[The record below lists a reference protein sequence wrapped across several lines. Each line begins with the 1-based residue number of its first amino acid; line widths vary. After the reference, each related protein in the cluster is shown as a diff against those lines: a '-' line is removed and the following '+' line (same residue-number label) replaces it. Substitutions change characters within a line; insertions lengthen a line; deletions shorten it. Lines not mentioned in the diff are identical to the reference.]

1 MEEATKISTKVPKD
15 SGNVAK
21 SLEEENKKI
30 KNLLQQRAEIFNKM
44 VDAYS
49 INPKVDLSG
58 LANQANK
65 LTNSIA
71 NMYKAM
77 GEPKKAIRELQKL
90 MENFAVVGLQ
100 DQKPFYNMFR
110 NLASQ
115 LNAAKQAAKNMTD
128 LATGEHQKR
137 VQKQAEQDNK
147 ALQNHLRQMDEQSR
161 KEAEAEAKKYKARQQ
176 WQQKAAEDTAKSQ
189 KAQEAKNEA
198 KALKESEALQRHLGQ
213 MEKESKREA
222 EAESKKYANRKKEQQ
237 RAVEKTKKNEVKDDN
252 SRVKAYN
259 EEYKVRKAINAEN
272 EKATKN
278 AIANTNKAYNAMEA
292 FEAKKAAQERK
303 MWEAY
308 EREQA
313 NQAKRVQ
320 SQTQR
325 EVAGYHRSEDKSAE
339 KAARRAAQEANQIN
353 KLLNQLA
360 NIERRINRY
369 KGEDGLVYSVKAY
382 YAEMDRIENIRR
394 KAEELGALNIA
405 SMTNDSMLNGVN
417 VQYPKQKV
425 ATPVKLSE
433 MDKFNARAAE
443 LKNLAEEAYL
453 RFLKTKQTTDKITFT
468 TAISQLRN
476 MNEQAEKFERMI
488 GQSKRSVFDPNN
500 LKEKIRMRAGWITT
514 GMVENTI
521 INAFPDI
528 LDKVSEFE
536 LAMAGVQQ
544 VLPYVEKN
552 QERVNQQFSEFAN
565 IAKSYGQATREVVEA
580 GRSIGR
586 MYGDGDGDQAKGARN
601 TDILTR
607 QAAKMAT
614 VDNFDMLEATK
625 GLESALSQFN
635 MQTSNSIELMA
646 RSNRILDVW
655 TKLAHNGGASAQDL
669 VDGVR
674 QAGSAAHQA
683 GVSFEFL
690 NALIAT
696 GVRATAKSG
705 NEIGTTLKSMFSSI
719 LADTNIKK
727 MQDFGISIYEDAE
740 DGTKKLRNLES
751 VILDISLAMKNSGAN
766 AKEMREFMMK
776 VSGGK
781 QQFSKV
787 EAILGNYRELVR
799 TIKEANTSE
808 GFTNKQLELQMD
820 TIFRKSEALKASFDE
835 LIMNNAGKG
844 FSNDI
849 KYMLDWLNHMC
860 SGLKELDIDTY
871 SWIKHL
877 MMAAVAWKGI
887 YTVLPKIITQ
897 MGVVTGAVSNFRNNP
912 FTFNSPVKKQY
923 YESGKEI
930 GASLAAGGEWRNSQ
944 TKDKNSMS
952 ETANSSATNKNTAS
966 KTENSTAIAANTQ
979 RVTQNTESIG
989 TNTGVLRAN
998 AGAIVTNAG
1007 ANSSHATSVTADTGA
1022 TARNTQAKNALSA
1035 AIARHT
1041 RLRNLDFAAVR
1052 ASTAQL
1058 NWNTAAVVR
1067 NTTSTGLM
1075 ARAMKVWSGAVA
1087 SATMVARGF
1096 NAVMAAFG
1104 GPFGFALTALMMAA
1118 PFFLEYA
1125 ESVGEAKDAQKDFN
1139 EEIKN
1144 SQAQAANDLDVLE
1157 KKEQACENLAEHY
1170 NKLKDQLDS
1179 NTLSEQQAKEVKEQL
1194 AETDEAIAQILNK
1207 NTEQFKEN
1215 GKFKIDTMKAEEK
1228 ANGEQTL
1235 AQLKNNVDK
1244 AQSDLDAA
1252 KTAQYAAW
1260 ERVEYC
1266 KKELEAVKTLGN
1278 GWQWLYTVIAS
1289 VKSKMADAIESQIK
1303 DIKAYKESGLSDTTM
1318 TWGNGGLADDDTLG
1332 KMQEQAD
1339 NLRKEAIHYDPIG
1352 SFDEAI
1358 ESFDSLSEKVEAAE
1372 ANLSDA
1378 RMVYEEANNRVKNYT
1393 EDNREDADTGH
1404 GGAGKGDKSGKGSG
1418 SGSGSGKGAKNPSD
1432 PEKDENKREK
1442 EILDRL
1448 KKEYE
1453 QKLKR
1458 IDGALNGL
1466 KDDASLYGT
1475 TEAIFNSQMR
1485 LYKEKE
1491 ALINTYTEK
1500 IKAYYGELKT
1510 KVDGIIDLE
1519 ELPVGGGESE
1529 KASSVVS
1536 TAAGWQGVPY
1546 VYGGTSSSGV
1556 DCSGLVQAVYD
1567 AVGVSI
1573 SRTADAQAQ
1582 DFANKGLFHH
1592 GDGYEPK
1599 KGDAVFMYWG
1609 GDSGNVQG
1617 VDIDHVGIYNGDGT
1631 ITHASSGQGQV
1642 VTVSSD
1648 YLSNGIVGYGDFS
1661 SYVGESGGGEKVA
1674 NTMKNYISPEDWKKL
1689 SVEEQKAFSEKY
1701 KEEDK
1706 AMKAA
1711 YDRINILEN
1720 AKGELAKL
1728 EEEARKHKV
1737 DVKKG
1742 TIDTV
1747 RGLIDTI
1754 SKEADFKKTDELF
1767 NLGLNATD
1775 LDKEKQD
1782 LEAILANIEAISKYK
1797 NWMPENTMA
1806 LKETNQTEKEKRL
1819 EYAKKQDEYETKFKD
1834 QDTSLG
1840 LEQEERDFNLT
1851 STKIGG
1857 ATQAETDEHLLRQKE
1872 LLEKRYANQLEDW
1885 RKARENGNKFREEKA
1900 KEIEALEATI
1910 AKTKEQVE
1918 AGKETVKVL
1927 QDQEAELA
1935 KMKTE
1940 WNISA
1945 QYGTQ
1950 QERDKQKAI
1959 DETKQKLAEV
1969 NKELHPVKAQLH
1981 DAIVDGTTSM
1991 FSDVLIEGNSFKDG
2005 WKSLWRSIAKIALD
2019 QLIRVWLFQKVLN
2032 FGGLFNGGGAV
2043 SSGGYNVMDG
2053 GGFFGLK
2060 GLATGGQIPGYA
2072 KGGNFVDGL
2081 IKGAGTGTSDSILTY
2096 LQHRKQFIRT
2106 SNGEF
2111 IVQKKAVDKLGVPF
2125 LNVLNKNPEAIKAMK
2140 RYANGGSI
2148 GYEMVPSMN
2157 PQTVSN
2163 YDAYTKNKAKSA
2175 VLKSDNSRLEKLT
2188 KEQTG
2193 VLRGMGKGGGDGK
2206 IVVLNTQASSA
2217 DVMRA
2222 LAENPRALQVILN
2235 RQNSRGFR

>member
-1 MEEATKISTKVPKD
+1 MEEATKASAKAPK

-30 KNLLQQRAEIFNKM
+30 KNLLQQRAEIFHKM

-58 LANQANK
+58 FANQANK

-90 MENFAVVGLQ
+90 MENFAVVGLN

-128 LATGEHQKR
+128 LATGEHQRR
-137 VQKQAEQDNK
+137 VQKQAELDNK

-161 KEAEAEAKKYKARQQ
+161 KEVEAEAKKYKARQQ

-213 MEKESKREA
+213 MEKNSRREA
-222 EAESKKYANRKKEQQ
+222 DEEAKKYANRKKEQQ
-237 RAVEKTKKNEVKDDN
+237 RAVENTKKNEVKDDN

-278 AIANTNKAYNAMEA
+278 AIANANKAYDAMES
-292 FEAKKAAQERK
+292 AKAKQAAQERR

-313 NQAKRVQ
+313 NQTKKIQA
-320 SQTQR
+320 QTQR
-325 EVAGYHRSEDKSAE
+325 EIAGYNRNEDKSAE
-339 KAARRAAQEANQIN
+339 KAARKAAQEASQIN

-360 NIERRINRY
+360 NIERRISRY

-405 SMTNDSMLNGVN
+405 SRANDSMLNGVN
-417 VQYPKQKV
+417 VQYPKQKI
-425 ATPVKLSE
+425 ATPVNLSE
-433 MDKFNARAAE
+433 MDKFNARATE
-443 LKNLAEEAYL
+443 LRNIAQESYL
-453 RFLKTKQTTDKITFT
+453 RFLKTKQVADKITFT

-476 MNEQAEKFERMI
+476 MNEQAEKFERTI
-488 GQSKRSVFDPNN
+488 GQSKRDIFDPNN

-514 GMVENTI
+514 GAIENTVV
-521 INAFPDI
+521 NSFSDT
-528 LDKVSEFE
+528 LQKVSEFE

-544 VLPYVEKN
+544 VLPYIEKN
-552 QERVNQQFSEFAN
+552 QARVNQQFSEFTN
-565 IAKSYGQATREVVEA
+565 IAQAYGQATREVVEA

-586 MYGDGDGDQAKGARN
+586 MYGDGDGDPAKGARN

-614 VDNFDMLEATK
+614 VDNFDMINATK

-727 MQDFGISIYEDAE
+727 MKDFGISIYEDAE

-751 VILDISLAMKNSGAN
+751 VILDISLAMQNSGAN

-787 EAILGNYRELVR
+787 EAILGNYKELVR

-820 TIFRKSEALKASFDE
+820 TIFRKSEALKASFDA
-835 LIMNNAGKG
+835 LVMDNGGKG
-844 FSNDI
+844 FINDI
-849 KYMLDWLNHMC
+849 KYLFDWLNHLC
-860 SGLKELDIDTY
+860 SGFKELNFDMY
-871 SWIKHL
+871 GLIKFL
-877 MMAAVAWKGI
+877 MTAAIAWKGI
-887 YTVLPKIITQ
+887 FTVIPRVVTQ
-897 MGVVTGAVSNFRNNP
+897 MGKVVGAFNNRSNNP
-912 FTFNSPVKKQY
+912 FTFTNQREKLKRSY
-923 YESGKEI
+923 ASGKEI
-930 GASLAAGGEWRNSQ
+930 GASLAAGGEWSNSQ
-944 TKDKNSMS
+944 SKDKNSAS
-952 ETANSSATNKNTAS
+952 ETANSSATDKSTAS
-966 KTENSTAIAANTQ
+966 KSANSTATATNTQ
-979 RVTQNTESIG
+979 RVAQNTESVG
-989 TNTGVLRAN
+989 ANTGTIRAN
-998 AGAIVTNAG
+998 TGAIVTSAG

-1041 RLRNLDFAAVR
+1041 KLRHLDFAAVR

-1058 NWNTAAVVR
+1058 NLNTATVVR
-1067 NTTSTGLM
+1067 NTASTGLM
-1075 ARAMKVWSGAVA
+1075 AGAMKIWSGAVA
-1087 SATMVARGF
+1087 TATMVGKTF

-1104 GPFGFALTALMMAA
+1104 GPLGFVLTALMMAA

-1125 ESVGEAKDAQKDFN
+1125 ENIGKAADAQKEFN
-1139 EEIKN
+1139 EEIKDG
-1144 SQAQAANDLDVLE
+1144 QAKAMNDLDVLE
-1157 KKEQACENLAEHY
+1157 KKGQAAENLAEHY
-1170 NKLKDQLDS
+1170 NKLKDQLES
-1179 NTLSEQQAKEVKEQL
+1179 NTLSEQKAKEVKEQL
-1194 AETDEAIAQILNK
+1194 AETDEAVAQILGK

-1215 GKFKIDTMKAEEK
+1215 GKFKVDTIKAEQK
-1228 ANGEQTL
+1228 ASGEQTL
-1235 AQLKNNVDK
+1235 AELKNNIDK
-1244 AQSDLDAA
+1244 AQSNVEATKAA
-1252 KTAQYAAW
+1252 RYAAW
-1260 ERVEYC
+1260 ERVECC
-1266 KKELEAVKTLGN
+1266 KKELEAVKTLGE
-1278 GWQWLYTVIAS
+1278 GWKWLKTVIAS
-1289 VKSKMADAIESQIK
+1289 LQRSRAEALDSQIK
-1303 DIKAYKESGLSDTTM
+1303 AYEDAGVKTDADMPLSDLQA
-1318 TWGNGGLADDDTLG
+1318 GITLSSL
-1332 KMQEQAD
+1332 KQSRDALV
-1339 NLRKEAIHYDPIG
+1339 NSAIENDPIG
-1352 SFDEAI
+1352 SFDKSI
-1358 ESFDSLSEKVEAAE
+1358 EDFDKAVAAHEEAE
-1372 ANLSDA
+1372 ASLSDA
-1378 RMVYEEANNRVKNYT
+1378 RMAYEEAKSRVEGYT
-1393 EDNREDADTGH
+1393 NDNREDADTGH
-1404 GGAGKGDKSGKGSG
+1404 GGAGKGDKGGKGSG
-1418 SGSGSGKGAKNPSD
+1418 SGSGSGKGTKNPSD

-1491 ALINTYTEK
+1491 NLIKEYTEK
-1500 IKAYYGELKT
+1500 IRAYYGELKT
-1510 KVDGIIDLE
+1510 KVDDIIDLE

-1529 KASSVVS
+1529 KANSVVS
-1536 TAAGWQGVPY
+1536 TASGWQGVPY

-1631 ITHASSGQGQV
+1631 ITHASSGQGKV
-1642 VTVSSD
+1642 VTVSAD
-1648 YLSNGIVGYGDFS
+1648 YLSNGIVGYGDFN
-1661 SYVGESGGGEKVA
+1661 SYVGESGGGTKVA
-1674 NTMKNYISPEDWKKL
+1674 NTMKNYISPEEWKKL

-1706 AMKAA
+1706 SMKAA

-1720 AKGELAKL
+1720 AKGELVKL
-1728 EEEARKHKV
+1728 EEEARKHGV
-1737 DVKKG
+1737 EVKKG
-1742 TIDTV
+1742 TIETV

-1754 SKEADFKKTDELF
+1754 SKEADFRKTDKLF
-1767 NLGLNATD
+1767 DLGLNATE
-1775 LDKEKQD
+1775 LDKSKQD
-1782 LEAILANIEAISKYK
+1782 LDAILANIEAIAKYK
-1797 NWMPENTMA
+1797 NWMPEKTMA
-1806 LKETNQTEKEKRL
+1806 LKEANQTEKEKRL

-1857 ATQAETDEHLLRQKE
+1857 ATQAETNEHLLRQKE

-1885 RKARENGNKFREEKA
+1885 RKAREKGNKFREEKA

-1959 DETKQKLAEV
+1959 DETKQKLMEV

-2005 WKSLWRSIAKIALD
+2005 WKSLWKSIAKIALD

-2043 SSGGYNVMDG
+2043 SSGGYNIMDG

-2072 KGGNFVDGL
+2072 KGGNPVNGL

-2096 LQHRKQFIRT
+2096 LQHRKKFIRT

-2125 LNVLNKNPEAIKAMK
+2125 LNVLNKNPEVIKSMK

-2148 GYEMVPSMN
+2148 GYEMVPAMN
-2157 PQTVSN
+2157 PQTMSN
-2163 YDAYTKNKAKSA
+2163 YDTYTKNKAKSA